1 MKRVSGWIRTH
12 TIEVDD
18 LTRHRHDRPEHGKYQ
33 CCAMPYGRRSHHSD
47 RDRQASSPGCRSVK
61 IRQRLSLDLTKGS
74 RSYQQGLDVLLE
86 SLIVEALEGLLVVEL
101 AGVGV
106 AGRVVLAEDVEPQL
120 LGPPV
125 SVLYVVSAHCPWV
138 QVYVVPMQSYLLAA
152 TADVG
157 QAHGALCRSF
167 LFDTAHCECDAVVDV

>member
-47 RDRQASSPGCRSVK
+47 RDRQASNPGCRSV
-61 IRQRLSLDLTKGS
+61 RVCQRLSLDLIKGS
-74 RSYQQGLDVLLE
+74 NSYQQGLDVLLE
-86 SLIVEALEGLLVVEL
+86 SLVVKALESLLVVEL
-101 AGVGV
+101 AGVRV

-125 SVLYVVSAHCPWV
+125 TVLHVVSAHI
-138 QVYVVPMQSYLLAA
+138 VPS
-152 TADVG
+152 TTG
-157 QAHGALCRSF
+157 CR
-167 LFDTAHCECDAVVDV
+167 CCVDAVLPSGRHRRRWPSAWGTLPELSLRYCPL